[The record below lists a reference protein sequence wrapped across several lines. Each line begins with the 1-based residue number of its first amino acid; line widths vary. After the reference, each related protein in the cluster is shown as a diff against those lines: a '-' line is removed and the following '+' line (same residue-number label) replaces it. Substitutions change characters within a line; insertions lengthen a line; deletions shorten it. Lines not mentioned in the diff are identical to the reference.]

1 MKKLYCDMD
10 GVLVDFAAGALKLV
24 NTALKDPKYASWE
37 EYKLLVKRLEKEGR
51 EQILPVDLEKPEY
64 RGRDEEEVMPEARE
78 FMKALIAE
86 AGANWWATLPWMPGG
101 RLLWASIAKY
111 NPRIL
116 SAPMDPL
123 KECEKGKQ
131 RWIDINLVP
140 QPNEV
145 VFTDE
150 KFHLAEGNVLI
161 DDFEINIIP
170 WEKNGGTPVLHHHN
184 NTSSTIKLVE
194 EIIEDATVR

>member
-1 MKKLYCDMD
+1 
-10 GVLVDFAAGALKLV
+10 
-24 NTALKDPKYASWE
+24 
-37 EYKLLVKRLEKEGR
+37 
-51 EQILPVDLEKPEY
+51 
-64 RGRDEEEVMPEARE
+64 
-78 FMKALIAE
+78 
-86 AGANWWATLPWMPGG
+86 
-101 RLLWASIAKY
+101 
-111 NPRIL
+111 
-116 SAPMDPL
+116 MDPL

>member
-10 GVLVDFAAGALKLV
+10 GVLVDFAAGALELV
-24 NTALKDPKYASWE
+24 NTALKNPKYASWE
-37 EYKLLVKRLEKEGR
+37 ECKLLVKRLEKEGR
-51 EQILPVDLEKPEY
+51 ERILPIDLEKPEY
-64 RGRDEEEVMPEARE
+64 RGRQEDEVMPEARN

-86 AGANWWATLPWMPGG
+86 SGALWWATLPWMPGG
-101 RLLWASIAKY
+101 KKLWANIAKY

-123 KECEKGKQ
+123 DECEKGK
-131 RWIDINLVP
+131 RDWIEINLVP
-140 QPNEV
+140 IHRPREI

-161 DDFEINIIP
+161 DDFEINTIP
-170 WEKNGGTPVLHHHN
+170 WEKKGGLPVFHE
-184 NTSSTIKLVE
+184 NTASTIKLVE
-194 EIIEDATVR
+194 EIIKDATC